1 MKNYKNL
8 YSLYIKKNKKNN
20 IIFDLLSLC
29 CFIFFYVN
37 ASNLSLSIKPI
48 WLSTLMMIGGLFFIF
63 IILTLQIIKKQN
75 KIDLLIKMWLMNPKI
90 KNLLFKS
97 NIDDFIINMG
107 NKDSDSFLF
116 IQSFNSQLLREY
128 MIEFNIYCYF
138 QTCIKEA
145 IQEYYKNKSIELL
158 DKDYINFKQNL
169 ENKLIT

>member
-1 MKNYKNL
+1 
-8 YSLYIKKNKKNN
+8 
-20 IIFDLLSLC
+20 
-29 CFIFFYVN
+29 
-37 ASNLSLSIKPI
+37 
-48 WLSTLMMIGGLFFIF
+48 
-63 IILTLQIIKKQN
+63 
-75 KIDLLIKMWLMNPKI
+75 MWLMNPKI

-97 NIDDFIINMG
+97 NIDDFIMNMG

-145 IQEYYKNKSIELL
+145 IQEYYKNKSTELL